1 MDQSKDIPAGG
12 SPSVD
17 VVRVDLETYFAFLR
31 DIGAELRDPML
42 SRMAGYAYGY
52 ARAML
57 EKDDVA
63 AAARQLDWLVTES
76 ARFADAVGYPGAP
89 RSR

>member
-1 MDQSKDIPAGG
+1 M
-12 SPSVD
+12 D